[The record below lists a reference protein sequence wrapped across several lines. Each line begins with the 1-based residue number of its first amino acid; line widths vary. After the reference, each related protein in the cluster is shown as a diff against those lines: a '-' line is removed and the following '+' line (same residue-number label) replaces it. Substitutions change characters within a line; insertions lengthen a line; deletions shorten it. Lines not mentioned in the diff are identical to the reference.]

1 MKKILLVLI
10 TISTQIL
17 ALTNAVID
25 NKLPVNAEIHIT
37 YPGCKSDTFIAEK
50 NKRTMVPKTTR
61 GACLISTITVTIGDK
76 SITKEYYAFLKLGTD
91 NWEFILS
98 GTPNDFDLTTNQ

>member
-10 TISTQIL
+10 TISTQML
-17 ALTNAVID
+17 ALTKAVID
-25 NKLPVNAEIHIT
+25 NQLPVDAKIHIT
-37 YPGCKSDTFIAEK
+37 YPGCKSDTFIAQK
-50 NKRTMVPKTTR
+50 NARTMAPETR
-61 GACLISTITVTIGDK
+61 GECLISTITVTIDDK
-76 SITKEYYAFLKLGTD
+76 SITKEYYGFLKLGTA